1 MNDADWKA
9 VEGVLCVDL
18 YELTM
23 AQVYFRQ
30 GIHENRALFEHS
42 FRSYPHYGDH
52 QAGYCVNAGL
62 EWFIDWARGARFR
75 REDVDRLR
83 GLRART
89 GGPLF
94 AEDFLRWLE
103 RDGDLGAV
111 TIRAVP
117 EGRVVHPNVPVT
129 TAEGPLALVQ
139 MLETRLLMDLNYQT
153 LIATKAARVRQSGLR
168 QMLIEF
174 GTRRAQWKG
183 ALAGARA
190 ALIGGADYSSNVGI
204 SCVLGI
210 QPKGTHAHSMVQ
222 AFMAL
227 GGGEL
232 DAFRAFADVYPG
244 DCVLL
249 VDTVDTLESGVPNAI
264 RVFDELRRRGHEPVG
279 IRLDSGDLAYLSV
292 QAAKLLNEAGYP
304 DVKIVLSNALDEL
317 VLLQIITQIHE
328 EAPRYGLSPDAVT
341 GRLMYGVGTRL
352 ITSAGAPALDGV
364 YKLVA
369 LERDGAWNPIA
380 KLSET
385 VSKTTNPG
393 RKNVWRLYD
402 VRRNAVADLLA
413 LESEDIESM
422 ESIVLRHPTDHAAH
436 RTLDRRRVVEMET
449 LLVDVMRDGRL
460 VYEFP
465 PIEAIRERRELD
477 IDRLDPGVRRIIN
490 PHVYHVS
497 LTQRLFELK
506 FGLVRA
512 LDANHGGG
520 RDG

>member
-1 MNDADWKA
+1 
-9 VEGVLCVDL
+9 
-18 YELTM
+18 
-23 AQVYFRQ
+23 
-30 GIHENRALFEHS
+30 
-42 FRSYPHYGDH
+42 
-52 QAGYCVNAGL
+52 
-62 EWFIDWARGARFR
+62 
-75 REDVDRLR
+75 
-83 GLRART
+83 
-89 GGPLF
+89 
-94 AEDFLRWLE
+94 
-103 RDGDLGAV
+103 
-111 TIRAVP
+111 
-117 EGRVVHPNVPVT
+117 
-129 TAEGPLALVQ
+129 
-139 MLETRLLMDLNYQT
+139 
-153 LIATKAARVRQSGLR
+153 
-168 QMLIEF
+168 
-174 GTRRAQWKG
+174 
-183 ALAGARA
+183 
-190 ALIGGADYSSNVGI
+190 
-204 SCVLGI
+204 
-210 QPKGTHAHSMVQ
+210 
-222 AFMAL
+222 
-227 GGGEL
+227 
-232 DAFRAFADVYPG
+232 
-244 DCVLL
+244 
-249 VDTVDTLESGVPNAI
+249 
-264 RVFDELRRRGHEPVG
+264 
-279 IRLDSGDLAYLSV
+279 
-292 QAAKLLNEAGYP
+292 
-304 DVKIVLSNALDEL
+304 
-317 VLLQIITQIHE
+317 
-328 EAPRYGLSPDAVT
+328 
-341 GRLMYGVGTRL
+341 MYGVGTRL